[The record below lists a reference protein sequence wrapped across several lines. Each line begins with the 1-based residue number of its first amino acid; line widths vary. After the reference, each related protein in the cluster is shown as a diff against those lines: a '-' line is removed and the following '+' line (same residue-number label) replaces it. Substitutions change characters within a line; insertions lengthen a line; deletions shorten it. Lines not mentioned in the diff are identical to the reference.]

1 MFIVGCGYI
10 GARLARRVRDIGT
23 PVTGVVRSAGSA
35 GTLFEQGIDALQC
48 DLDTQRLPA
57 GSTAEAALFYFT
69 PPPGAGE
76 SDSRMQRFLAGLS
89 VSGQPRRIVYIST
102 TGVYGDCHGEWVD
115 ETRPV
120 NPGVDRARRRWDA
133 ERQLRAWQG
142 RTGGELVI
150 LRVAGIYGPGKLPLA
165 RLRKGVPMVAEHD
178 APWTNRIHAD
188 DLVSTC
194 LLALEKGRD
203 GAVFNVSDGAPG
215 NMTDYF
221 NQVADRAGLPRPPL
235 ISLEQ
240 AQQMLSP
247 GLLSYLAESR
257 RLSNRRMLDELG
269 VELRYPGLE
278 EGLASCFSDAAR

>member
-133 ERQLRAWQG
+133 ERQLHAWQG

-194 LLALEKGRD
+194 LLALEKGGD